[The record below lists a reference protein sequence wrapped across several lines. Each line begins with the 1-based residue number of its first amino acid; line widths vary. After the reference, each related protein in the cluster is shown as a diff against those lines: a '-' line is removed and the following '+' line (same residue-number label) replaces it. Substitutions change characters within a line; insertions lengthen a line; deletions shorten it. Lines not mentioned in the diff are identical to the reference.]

1 MSSRTQHAVE
11 IELLVPIQVTTDR
24 AVNTRP
30 VDTAWVTR
38 KLREGFDLG
47 RLGVPQVSARSD
59 GTYIWLDGQ
68 NRGALCVAADHGET
82 KIGMKVFRGLTK
94 EQEAELFLGLNDNR
108 RVQPLY
114 KFMAEVTA
122 GHGESLDITRTAR
135 DLGWIVSDSGAG
147 NAIIAVAAL
156 RKIYGKSTEKGQ
168 LLRRTLR
175 VVTDSWGHIP
185 AAGNSYVLLG
195 VASVLYEFPFLDSD
209 ALVRKLSKLP
219 GGPASLLGKGRG
231 YKQVTGGTVVEGIA
245 RVVRD
250 AYNSGR
256 RSGRLATES
265 REPF

>member
-11 IELLVPIQVTTDR
+11 IELLVPSQVTTDR
-24 AVNTRP
+24 DVNTRP
-30 VDTAWVTR
+30 VDTAWVAR

-122 GHGESLDITRTAR
+122 GHAESLDITHTAR
-135 DLGWIVSDSGAG
+135 DHGWIVSDSGAG

-156 RKIYGKSTEKGQ
+156 RKIYGKSAEKGQ

-175 VVTDSWGHIP
+175 AVTESWGHIP

-231 YKQVTGGTVVEGIA
+231 YKEVTGGTVVEGIA

-256 RSGRLATES
+256 RSGRLVTES